1 MILMLIIQ
9 LLFVHE
15 VNIVILIP
23 LNATKPTMTYGI
35 DDNIRH
41 IKQPMAISNWLYF
54 VAFLVFIMVVVGG
67 ITRLTESGLS
77 ITEWKLITGAL
88 LPLSEAAWLSEFEK
102 YKQIPEYIQINGPA
116 GMTLVDFKFIYFWE
130 WVHRLWG
137 RLIGLAFALP
147 FAWFAFKRAIPQGY
161 GFRLTILLVL
171 GGMQGVIGWWMV
183 TSGLTQRTDVSH
195 FRLATHLLTALLIL
209 GALFWTA
216 LDLRQL
222 ASGQRRKSKL
232 TVFGLLVFVILFVQL
247 LFGAYTAGLNAGYV
261 SNTWPLMYRSLIPSV
276 IDWSGN
282 LWTQLNNDPIVIHF
296 IHRSWAWVTVTFL
309 IVLAWRIRVQSA
321 KASIAIHTAYIAQ
334 MLLGI
339 ATVLTGVNIYFAVL
353 HQAVGALVVIS
364 TTWGVHLL
372 GCYTSDPGKAGVRQ
386 TARAPESLAKLSFKN
401 HEEQL

>member
-1 MILMLIIQ
+1 
-9 LLFVHE
+9 
-15 VNIVILIP
+15 
-23 LNATKPTMTYGI
+23 MTYTI
-35 DDNIRH
+35 DKNVH
-41 IKQPMAISNWLYF
+41 YPKQPIAISNWLYF
-54 VAFLVFIMVVVGG
+54 VAVLVFIMVVVGG

-77 ITEWKLITGAL
+77 ITEWKLITGTL
-88 LPLSEAAWLSEFEK
+88 PPLSEAAWLSEFEK

-147 FAWFAFKRAIPQGY
+147 LAWFAFKRAIPRGY
-161 GFRLTILLVL
+161 ALRLTILLVL
-171 GGMQGVIGWWMV
+171 GSMQGVIGWWMV

-209 GALFWTA
+209 GLLVWTA

-222 ASGQRRKSKL
+222 AKGQNKKSKL
-232 TVFGLLVFVILFVQL
+232 TAFGLIVFIVLFLQL

-261 SNTWPLMYRSLIPSV
+261 SNTWPLMYGSLMPPV
-276 IDWSGN
+276 IDWTGD
-282 LWTQLNNDPIVIHF
+282 LWTKLNNDHFMIHF
-296 IHRSWAWVTVTFL
+296 IHRWWAWVTVSFL
-309 IVLAWRIRVQSA
+309 IILAWRTRGKSK
-321 KASIAIHTAYIAQ
+321 KASIAIHSAYSAQ

-339 ATVLTGVNIYFAVL
+339 ATVLTSVNINFAVL

-372 GCYTSDPGKAGVRQ
+372 GRNTSNVVSIPGSK
-386 TARAPESLAKLSFKN
+386 ES
-401 HEEQL
+401 Q